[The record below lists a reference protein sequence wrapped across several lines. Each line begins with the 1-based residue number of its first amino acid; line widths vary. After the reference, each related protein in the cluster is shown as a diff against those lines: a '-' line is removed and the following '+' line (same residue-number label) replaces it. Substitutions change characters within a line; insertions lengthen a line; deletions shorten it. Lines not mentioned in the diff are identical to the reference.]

1 MQQQEVHQQEVQQ
14 AEEERRQ
21 SGQAAST
28 SASPASS
35 PLLGR
40 LFSKQGQQGNVK
52 ARNTTV
58 DEMYKPFL
66 DAWDKGFVET
76 EEDPDGYF
84 METVAGSL
92 PRELEGTLFRN
103 GPGKFAVGSD
113 KVQHPYDGDGLILSI
128 AIRDGK
134 AFFRSR
140 FVKTAE

>member
-1 MQQQEVHQQEVQQ
+1 MQQ

-21 SGQAAST
+21 SGRAAST
-28 SASPASS
+28 SATAPPASPS
-35 PLLGR
+35 LLGR
-40 LFSKQGQQGNVK
+40 LFGQQGQQGGGK
-52 ARNTTV
+52 PRNTTV
-58 DEMYKPFL
+58 DEQYKPFL
-66 DAWDKGFVET
+66 DEWDKGFVET
-76 EEDPDGYF
+76 EEDPEGYW

-103 GPGKFAVGSD
+103 GPGKFTVGSD